1 MAANHPTTAAEAKGS
16 SELLAAVR
24 RHWGFET
31 LRPLQA
37 AAMQAVLDGRD
48 SLLVLPTGGGKSLC
62 YQAPAVVRGDTT
74 VVVSPLIALMKD
86 QVDGLR
92 ACGVPALQLNSSLSA
107 EEQRAGERQVLD
119 GKIRLL
125 FASPERLATG
135 SFRSL
140 LKQVGVR
147 RFAIDE
153 AHCISHWGHDFRPEY
168 RQLGDLKKLF
178 PQASVHAFTA
188 TATRQVRTDIIAQLG
203 LKEAEVLVGNFD
215 RPNLFYNVVPRYDEY
230 QQTFEIL
237 KRHKGEA
244 GIIYCLRRRDVD
256 EMTEALKR
264 ANINALPYHAGME
277 TPERKRVHDLFSEEK
292 CDVVVATVA
301 FGMGIDRSNIRY
313 VLHTG
318 MPKSIEHYQ
327 QETGRAGRDGLEAE
341 CALLYSASDA
351 MLWKKLLQKS
361 VAESETP
368 VDPEYLENAY
378 RHLADMEQYCR
389 PVTCRHRSLVEYFGQ
404 PYGSENCG
412 ACDLCTGESEPL
424 ADAQTI
430 AKKILSCVYRV
441 NESFGMAH
449 VAAILRGAN
458 TAAIRERGH
467 DRLSTY
473 GLLKKH
479 SQRELTDWVGQ
490 LIGLGLVDQT
500 AGDYPILELN
510 ARSWEVMKDQR
521 QVRLRS
527 TPGHDKARAADATVR
542 DGRKPS
548 KAEAAS
554 WEGVDRDLFETLRDV
569 RLNLAAARGVPPY
582 LVFGDA
588 TLRDLA
594 RIRPSS
600 VEKMQGIYGMGEAKL
615 RDFGQAFLEAIDAAC
630 RTQGLS
636 RDNSRSAMSSSAP
649 AGAPRATST
658 AEHAVELY
666 RNGASIDD
674 VVRATN
680 RARSTVVEYLCNF
693 LRAEPPASVSRWVS
707 EEMYRAVSQVAAR
720 VGTDKLKP
728 IFDDLEGKYSYDE
741 IRIVVTHL
749 NARGGDAQNLMASG
763 GRAPIQ

>member
-1 MAANHPTTAAEAKGS
+1 MATNHPTTGSQAKGS
-16 SELLAAVR
+16 SDLLAAVR
-24 RHWGFET
+24 KHWGFET

-37 AAMQAVLDGRD
+37 TAMQAVLDGRD

-74 VVVSPLIALMKD
+74 VVVSPLISLMKD

-92 ACGVPALQLNSSLSA
+92 ACGVPALQLNSSLTND
-107 EEQRAGERQVLD
+107 EQRAGERQVRD

-168 RQLGDLKKLF
+168 RQLGDLKRLF

-188 TATRQVRTDIIAQLG
+188 TATEQVRRDIIVQLG
-203 LKEAEVLVGNFD
+203 LKGAEVLVGNFD

-230 QQTFEIL
+230 QQTFEVL
-237 KRHKGEA
+237 KRHTGEA

-277 TPERKRVHDLFSEEK
+277 AHERKRVHDLFSEEQ

-313 VLHTG
+313 VLHMG

-341 CALLYSASDA
+341 CVLLYSGSDS
-351 MLWKKLLQKS
+351 MLWKKIMQKS
-361 VAESETP
+361 AAESETP
-368 VDPEYLENAY
+368 VDPEYLENVY
-378 RHLADMEQYCR
+378 RHLADMENYCR
-389 PVTCRHRSLVEYFGQ
+389 PVNCRHRTLVEYFGQ
-404 PYGSENCG
+404 KYESENCG

-467 DRLSTY
+467 DQLSTY
-473 GLLKKH
+473 GLLKDH

-490 LIGLGLVDQT
+490 LVGLGLVEQT
-500 AGDYPILELN
+500 AGEYPILKLN
-510 ARSWEVMKDQR
+510 SRSWEVMKDQR
-521 QVRLRS
+521 QVRLRCQ
-527 TPGHDKARAADATVR
+527 PGHHQARVADGTARDK
-542 DGRKPS
+542 RKSS

-554 WEGVDRDLFETLRDV
+554 WEGVDRDLFESLREV
-569 RLNLAAARGVPPY
+569 RLKLAAARGVPPY
-582 LVFGDA
+582 LIFGDA

-594 RIRPSS
+594 RVRPSA
-600 VEKMQGIYGMGEAKL
+600 VDKMQGIYGMGEAKL
-615 RDFGQAFLEAIDAAC
+615 RDFGQAFFETIDAAC
-630 RTQGLS
+630 RARGLS
-636 RDNSRSAMSSSAP
+636 RDSSRSPQSSNAAAGELRSTSA
-649 AGAPRATST
+649 

-666 RNGASIDD
+666 RKGASIDD
-674 VVRATN
+674 VVRKTN
-680 RARSTVVEYLCNF
+680 RARSTAVEYLCNF
-693 LRAEPPASVSRWVS
+693 LRAEPSASASRWVS
-707 EEMYRAVSQVAAR
+707 DDVYREVAQVAAR
-720 VGTDKLKP
+720 AGADRLKP
-728 IFDDLEGKYSYDE
+728 IFDALEGKCTYDE

-749 NARGGDAQNLMASG
+749 NAGGGNRTTLAASDSNQG
-763 GRAPIQ
+763 